1 MALRVLVTGGSG
13 FIGSHVLDVLEAR
26 GHTPVNFDRIP
37 SPHHNGTLATVLG
50 DATDPAALTDAMDG
64 CDAVIHLAAMA
75 DVNDVQADPEGAETA
90 NSRATLAVLE
100 AARRAGVKRVLY
112 GSTIWVYSDVPET
125 AVSED
130 TRLSPPAH
138 LYTATKL
145 AGELYCRS
153 YAELYGIEY
162 TVLRFGIPYGPRAR
176 DATVLAAFTRKAL
189 AGEPLTVAGSGDQT
203 RRFIYVEDLADG
215 VVRALDEPAAA
226 NRVYNLAGTETT
238 TILEIAQAV
247 RDLVGDAEIVHTPAR
262 AGDFGGKEVSSE
274 RALAELGWEPATPFS
289 EGARRYVE
297 WRLEREREGAHS
309 HAPAPAEAARP
320 RRGRALLRPL
330 ATGWLMIPRRLRPA
344 LSGLL
349 VSAAFFWSFASDDG
363 LAVIAWAFP
372 SAKPVD
378 SVETKAPEV
387 GLIVDAPSSEAVDV
401 AEALSADHANAT
413 IALTSSA
420 SNGELDMVRN
430 AGSDVIPR
438 LKPGGPVRWIGTRGQ
453 LKKTAHSL
461 GLHGHF
467 YYAAPGHGFTL
478 AQDLLGKTTGAT
490 PVTGAVKLKPGG
502 RLGKL
507 ERGDL
512 VEISVDGSSDWRPWV
527 ASLVA
532 QMRGDGLRPTS
543 ATSLVRAGPD
553 QH

>member
-1 MALRVLVTGGSG
+1 
-13 FIGSHVLDVLEAR
+13 
-26 GHTPVNFDRIP
+26 
-37 SPHHNGTLATVLG
+37 
-50 DATDPAALTDAMDG
+50 
-64 CDAVIHLAAMA
+64 MA
-75 DVNDVQADPEGAETA
+75 DVNDVQADPAGAETA
-90 NSRATLAVLE
+90 NARATLAVLE
-100 AARRAGVKRVLY
+100 AARRVGVKRVVY

-125 AVSED
+125 AVCEE

-189 AGEPLTVAGSGDQT
+189 EGEALTVAGSGDQT
-203 RRFIYVEDLADG
+203 RRFVYVEDLADG
-215 VVRALDEPAAA
+215 VVRALEEPAAA

-274 RALAELGWEPATPFS
+274 RALAELGWEPATPFR

-297 WRLEREREGAHS
+297 WRLERGREPEHAHS
-309 HAPAPAEAARP
+309 PEPARP
-320 RRGRALLRPL
+320 GRRALLRPL
-330 ATGWLMIPRRLRPA
+330 ATAWLMIPRRLRPA

-378 SVETKAPEV
+378 AVETKAPDV

-413 IALTSSA
+413 IALTSPA
-420 SNGELDMVRN
+420 SNGELDMVRG

-453 LKKTAHSL
+453 LKKTAHGL

-490 PVTGAVKLKPGG
+490 PVTGAVKLKQGG

-512 VEISVDGSSDWRPWV
+512 IEISVDGGSDWRPWV

-532 QMRGDGLRPTS
+532 QMRADGLRPTS